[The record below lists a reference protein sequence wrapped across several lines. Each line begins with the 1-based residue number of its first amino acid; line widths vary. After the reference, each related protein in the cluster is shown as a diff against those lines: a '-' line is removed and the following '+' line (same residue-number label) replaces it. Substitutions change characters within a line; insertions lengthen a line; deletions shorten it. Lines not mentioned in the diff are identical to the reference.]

1 MAQRTKRKLPVSAY
15 QLPGALAINHIRI
28 IPEADNECGGLI
40 EIQAARNEELDK
52 LIAPRFVF
60 LTTKNRK
67 IGGDKPERGA
77 FVLLQTMTA
86 QGDDSIIILRGIWV
100 CDKLDFLRIF
110 KQAEWIIAEPGNKKN
125 WDALRDDDLIVC
137 TTWTDTGGLAD
148 AELTIAVER
157 EGERGTDIES
167 IIVRAISRNTL
178 YGKTLSRSYNK
189 LELIAD
195 ATGKPVRR
203 RPPPCPPP
211 PCVQTA
217 PPHPSTDL
225 CALAIPFI
233 TGVDYGRPCG
243 ALAREA
249 AGMGAHG

>member
-1 MAQRTKRKLPVSAY
+1 MLPVSAY
-15 QLPGALAINHIRI
+15 QLPGALAINHIRT

-110 KQAEWIIAEPGNKKN
+110 TASRPGCSTHYKV
-125 WDALRDDDLIVC
+125 LC
-137 TTWTDTGGLAD
+137 GTTILSYVIYVGLALL
-148 AELTIAVER
+148 EPLER
-157 EGERGTDIES
+157 VSVQGQHS
-167 IIVRAISRNTL
+167 
-178 YGKTLSRSYNK
+178 TLSIY
-189 LELIAD
+189 AD
-195 ATGKPVRR
+195 RTLVPQGPG
-203 RPPPCPPP
+203 
-211 PCVQTA
+211 
-217 PPHPSTDL
+217 
-225 CALAIPFI
+225 IPK
-233 TGVDYGRPCG
+233 
-243 ALAREA
+243 A
-249 AGMGAHG
+249 

>member
-1 MAQRTKRKLPVSAY
+1 MLPVSAY
-15 QLPGALAINHIRI
+15 QLPGALAINHIRT

-110 KQAEWIIAEPGNKKN
+110 KQAEWIIAEPGNKK
-125 WDALRDDDLIVC
+125 I
-137 TTWTDTGGLAD
+137 
-148 AELTIAVER
+148 
-157 EGERGTDIES
+157 GT
-167 IIVRAISRNTL
+167 R
-178 YGKTLSRSYNK
+178 
-189 LELIAD
+189 
-195 ATGKPVRR
+195 
-203 RPPPCPPP
+203 
-211 PCVQTA
+211 
-217 PPHPSTDL
+217 
-225 CALAIPFI
+225 
-233 TGVDYGRPCG
+233 
-243 ALAREA
+243 
-249 AGMGAHG
+249 